1 MADERIQRVTMPK
14 WGLSMTSGT
23 VTDWVAAEG
32 EEVAKGADLAEIDT
46 DKIVGTLEAES
57 DGVLRRVVVGAGA
70 AAPVGA
76 TIAVIAPTEVPDS
89 EIDEIVDAERERL
102 ASGAVEEEQG
112 PLVGA
117 VSVAGRTISYAS
129 LGEGDADPLL
139 LVHGF
144 GGDKNSW
151 LFVQEPLSAERRA
164 IAVDLPGH
172 GASEKDVGAG
182 SLAELAGV
190 LTGFLDAMGIERAH
204 VVGHSLGGAVAVA
217 AAERA
222 PDRVRS
228 LTLVASAGV
237 GTRINAEFLRG
248 FAAADTRKGLKPHL
262 PTLFADDAPVNR
274 SLVDDL
280 LRYKRIDGVQQAL
293 HTLLGTLLDGDTPAL
308 DVAPLMAGIGVPV
321 VAVWGEQDAV
331 LPVGNTDALPPAVR
345 THRVDGAGHMA
356 HMEAPAAVRA
366 AVEEAIAAAG

>member
-46 DKIVGTLEAES
+46 DKIVGTLEAAG
-57 DGVLRRVVVGAGA
+57 DGVLRRVVVAAGS

-76 TIAVIAPTEVPDS
+76 TIAVIAPPEVPDA
-89 EIDEIVDAERERL
+89 EVDAVVDAERARL
-102 ASGAVEEEQG
+102 AAGAAEAEQG
-112 PLVGA
+112 PAAADVAVGGR
-117 VSVAGRTISYAS
+117 SVAYAS
-129 LGEGDADPLL
+129 LGAGDGDPVL

-151 LFVQEPLSAERRA
+151 LFVQEPLAADRRV

-172 GASEKDVGAG
+172 GASGKDVGGG
-182 SLAELAGV
+182 SLDELAAV

-217 AAERA
+217 AAARA
-222 PDRVRS
+222 PERVRS
-228 LTLVASAGV
+228 LTLVAPAGV
-237 GTRINAEFLRG
+237 GTQINADFLRG

-262 PTLFADDAPVNR
+262 ASLFADSAQVNR
-274 SLVDDL
+274 RLVDDL
-280 LRYKRIDGVQQAL
+280 LRYKRIDGVRQAL
-293 HTLLGTLLDGDTPAL
+293 DTLLGTLLDGDGPAL
-308 DVAPLMAGIGVPV
+308 DIAPLIAGVGVPV
-321 VAVWGEQDAV
+321 AAVWGAQDAV
-331 LPVGNTDALPPAVR
+331 LPVGNADALPPSVR
-345 THRVDGAGHMA
+345 TRRVAGAGHMA
-356 HMEAPAAVRA
+356 HMEAPAEVRA